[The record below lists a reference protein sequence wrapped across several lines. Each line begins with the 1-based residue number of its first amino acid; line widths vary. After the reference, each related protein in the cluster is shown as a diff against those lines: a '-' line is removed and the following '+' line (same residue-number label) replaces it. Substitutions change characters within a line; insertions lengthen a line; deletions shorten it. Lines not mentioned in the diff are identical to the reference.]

1 LRFTRG
7 APPPPADRNAEQ
19 TVLIGELQRMLA
31 VSCTAHICVRTR
43 EALHVYL
50 QELARSVAFFLCAVL
65 HLLLSSSNLMRA
77 PVPHRK
83 RLEIRMLTWRSLA
96 VLCLTVSL
104 GGAGAGCA
112 AQGNPEP
119 RALVVDKKVAALVKH
134 ACEDDVDSVYQ
145 NPGSLSG
152 LDDNRRGDIVRCA
165 KGDAISV
172 ESLQKALSE
181 AGFYGV
187 EVKSSV
193 QLYRVMYRTTRAF
206 GGADV
211 SSALVVVPNET
222 DDEGDYDEAKGVK
235 VAALRAK
242 EDDDDQGGK
251 RGPLVVYGHGTSPYG
266 QACGVSRADP
276 LTATFLDG
284 PDRELRTLLALAA
297 QGWPV
302 IAPDYAGFVEGSP
315 VTGYMFAEDE
325 AYSVLDATR
334 AMKKLLEKFPDQSV
348 LVGHSQGGHAVLAA
362 QSYEKK
368 YGADGKI
375 AGVVAFAPFWA
386 PARAFGVI
394 LSSESDYKTDDP
406 TGVGGYAINTAV
418 EYFYSHEELIAGSGR
433 DILSFNIDDL
443 LGPECNYF
451 PDLTPYGTYGT
462 DLFKEGFE
470 AVAACAAA
478 GVLCDDPL
486 AQTWSERFKKDRPAL
501 DPKGAPVLLWQGAE
515 DEVVPVSIVG
525 CGVDKIRQ
533 DFSSANNASA
543 TLELCADPSA
553 EHELVESNNAAHA
566 IQWIKART
574 HGSEEPTQP
583 CGDETV
589 LEGIDCF
596 IGNHD

>member
-1 LRFTRG
+1 
-7 APPPPADRNAEQ
+7 
-19 TVLIGELQRMLA
+19 
-31 VSCTAHICVRTR
+31 
-43 EALHVYL
+43 
-50 QELARSVAFFLCAVL
+50 
-65 HLLLSSSNLMRA
+65 
-77 PVPHRK
+77 
-83 RLEIRMLTWRSLA
+83 MLTWRSLA
-96 VLCLTVSL
+96 VLCLTLSF

-112 AQGNPEP
+112 ARSESEP

-134 ACEDDVDSVYQ
+134 ACEDSFDSVYQ

-172 ESLQKALSE
+172 ESLQEALAE
-181 AGFYGV
+181 AGFYDV
-187 EVKSSV
+187 EVRSSV
-193 QLYRVMYRTTRAF
+193 QLYRVQYRTQRAF
-206 GGADV
+206 RGADV

-222 DDEGDYDEAKGVK
+222 DDDYDEAKGVQ
-235 VAALRAK
+235 VVALRAK
-242 EDDDDQGGK
+242 DDDDEDKGGK
-251 RGPLVVYGHGTSPYG
+251 RGPLVVYGHGTSPYR
-266 QACGVSRADP
+266 QDCGVSRSDP
-276 LTATFLDG
+276 LTSTFLG
-284 PDRELRTLLALAA
+284 EPDRELRTVLALAA

-394 LSSESDYKTDDP
+394 IAPESGYTTDDP
-406 TGVGGYAINTAV
+406 SGVGGYAINTAV
-418 EYFYSHEELIAGSGR
+418 EYFYTHEELIAGPGRGR
-433 DILSFNIDDL
+433 DILSFDIDDL
-443 LGPECNYF
+443 LGSNGSECNYF

-462 DLFKEGFE
+462 ELFKEGFE

-478 GVLCDDPL
+478 GALCDEPL

-501 DPKGAPVLLWQGAE
+501 DPKGAPVLLWQGAQ
-515 DEVVPVSIVG
+515 DTVVPVSIVG

-533 DFSSANNASA
+533 DFSNNAQA
-543 TLELCADPSA
+543 TLKLCADPSA

-574 HGSEEPTQP
+574 HGAEEPTQA
-583 CGDETV
+583 CGDESV

-596 IGNHD
+596 IGNND